1 MTNKELIKNILNDI
15 SMKVYVGKNLT
26 TGYSSGGSN
35 RVLVLFNGTDVS
47 LNKILVGL
55 KELKSQGSLLKLAF
69 SRSAEQLLNV
79 DEIVKELEPFKVY
92 RESEGFKSHEIVK
105 STDFAIAVNVT
116 QNTLAK
122 LAVGVQDSLV
132 SNVLWMLL
140 LESVKVVVNVQSVF
154 EGAQSLEK
162 NPVMRS
168 VFEGHVEKIKSFG
181 AVIIKDHGYKAL
193 VCETSV
199 VNDEI
204 IEVLNEEK
212 KDIKVK
218 TTKKLVNEQTINDL
232 ESGVNEL
239 ILEKGQIIT
248 AAAKDLASLRKIKI
262 VRV

>member
-1 MTNKELIKNILNDI
+1 MSNKELIKNILNDI

-55 KELKSQGSLLKLAF
+55 KELKSQGCLLKLAF
-69 SRSAEQLLNV
+69 SKSAEELLNV

-92 RESEGFKSHEIVK
+92 LESEGYKSHEIVK

-122 LAVGVQDSLV
+122 LSVGVQDSLV

-140 LESVKVVVNVQSVF
+140 LESVKVVINVESVF
-154 EGAQSLEK
+154 KGAQSLLK
-162 NPVMRS
+162 NSVMRN

-181 AVIIKDHGYKAL
+181 A
-193 VCETSV
+193 
-199 VNDEI
+199 EI
-204 IEVLNEEK
+204 IEDHSYKSILFKEPVIVENEIVDSFREDK
-212 KDIKVK
+212 KVK
-218 TTKKLVNEQTINDL
+218 TTKRLVNEQTINDL
-232 ESGVNEL
+232 GDDIKEL
-239 ILEKGQIIT
+239 TLEKGQILT